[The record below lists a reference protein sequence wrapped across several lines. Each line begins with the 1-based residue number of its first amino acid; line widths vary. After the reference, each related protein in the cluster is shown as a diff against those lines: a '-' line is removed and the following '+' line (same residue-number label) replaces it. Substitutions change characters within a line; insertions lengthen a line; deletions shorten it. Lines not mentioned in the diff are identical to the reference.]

1 MTENGDPLETAI
13 AERVNGIL
21 KSEWLNKNMPD
32 TKWETAPLL
41 AGIIHAYNFK
51 RPHLSINML
60 TPAIAL
66 AHTLKGELN
75 RKWKSYYQKNKIN
88 VLKAELVNHIQ
99 DE

>member
-1 MTENGDPLETAI
+1 MTENGDPLENAI

-32 TKWETAPLL
+32 TKWETAPILTE
-41 AGIIHAYNFK
+41 IIHVYNFK
-51 RPHLSINML
+51 RPHMSMNRL
-60 TPAIAL
+60 TPAI

-75 RKWKSYYQKNKIN
+75 RIWKSYYQKDKIN
-88 VLKAELVNHIQ
+88 LLKAELVNHIQ